1 MLVSLASLNREYIL
15 YLVSVKSLSKLD
27 GKLSLRTEFNYLDL
41 SSYKLSI
48 DILLQDCIEI
58 SYFTVFIGMTS
69 FGVSFGKLGAILI
82 SSFTSRVF

>member
-41 SSYKLSI
+41 SSYKLTI
-48 DILLQDCIEI
+48 DILHHCIEN